1 MKFPT
6 CGSISGFSREN
17 GKNGN
22 RSDTNWFSS
31 SGRCSNTVFF
41 LVRIFPHLG
50 WIQREYLSVFS
61 PNAGKYAPKIYLEIT
76 SIVWKAE
83 SKHSETLKLKHK
95 ERTFLRNFLLWL
107 SNYIIEEGHLFML
120 QFQSFWVFRLWISN
134 GIGNFP
140 RSWGTKGSAG
150 PEVPGVHEILRYWA
164 SLGPRS
170 PGGPGGSGGP
180 GVPGLGPTFL
190 PCQVAFCKK

>member
-1 MKFPT
+1 MVTDLIRTGFPVVEGVQIR
-6 CGSISGFSREN
+6 CFFWSAFSRIWAEYRESISPYSVRMREN
-17 GKNGN
+17 THQKF
-22 RSDTNWFSS
+22 TW
-31 SGRCSNTVFF
+31 
-41 LVRIFPHLG
+41 
-50 WIQREYLSVFS
+50 
-61 PNAGKYAPKIYLEIT
+61 EIT

-95 ERTFLRNFLLWL
+95 QRTFLRNFLLWL
-107 SNYIIEEGHLFML
+107 SNYIIEEGRLFML

-140 RSWGTKGSAG
+140 RSWGTRGSAG

>member
-1 MKFPT
+1 MVTDLIRTGFPVVEGVQIR
-6 CGSISGFSREN
+6 CFFWSAFSRIWAEYRESISPYSVRMREN
-17 GKNGN
+17 THQKF
-22 RSDTNWFSS
+22 TW
-31 SGRCSNTVFF
+31 
-41 LVRIFPHLG
+41 
-50 WIQREYLSVFS
+50 
-61 PNAGKYAPKIYLEIT
+61 EIT

-140 RSWGTKGSAG
+140 RSWGTRGSAG
-150 PEVPGVHEILRYWA
+150 PEVPGVHGILRYWA

>member
-1 MKFPT
+1 MFKY
-6 CGSISGFSREN
+6 G
-17 GKNGN
+17 
-22 RSDTNWFSS
+22 
-31 SGRCSNTVFF
+31 
-41 LVRIFPHLG
+41 
-50 WIQREYLSVFS
+50 VFS
-61 PNAGKYAPKIYLEIT
+61 GPHFPAFGLNTERVSLRIQSECGKIRTKNLLGKLPLSFEKQNQNT
-76 SIVWKAE
+76 P
-83 SKHSETLKLKHK
+83 ETLKLKHK
-95 ERTFLRNFLLWL
+95 QRTFLRNFLLWL
-107 SNYIIEEGHLFML
+107 SNYIIEEGRLFML

-140 RSWGTKGSAG
+140 RSWGTRGSAG
-150 PEVPGVHEILRYWA
+150 PEVPGVHGILRYWA